1 MMISPELKTLWRSNS
16 EDFSYAKFRIHI
28 LNTIPINFNG

>member
-1 MMISPELKTLWRSNS
+1 MMIPSEIKTLWRSNS
-16 EDFSYAKFRIHI
+16 EDFSYAKFRIQI